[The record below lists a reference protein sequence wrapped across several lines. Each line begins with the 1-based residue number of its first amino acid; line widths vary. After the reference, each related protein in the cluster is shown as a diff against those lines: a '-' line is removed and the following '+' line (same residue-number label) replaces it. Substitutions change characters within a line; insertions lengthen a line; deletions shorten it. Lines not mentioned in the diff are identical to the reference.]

1 MRKPARK
8 PSKKTR
14 KSDFEDRFALMV
26 GEYQSAKEVL
36 DSLPE
41 GTSEHAKQKKSV
53 TLYSQTQND
62 SSIQRSRLYRK
73 RIFPYKSLLIERF

>member
-1 MRKPARK
+1 MGFYKLEGYMRKPARK

-41 GTSEHAKQKKSV
+41 GTSEHAKQKKKCD
-53 TLYSQTQND
+53 TLFANA
-62 SSIQRSRLYRK
+62 
-73 RIFPYKSLLIERF
+73 ERFINSKK